1 MVFKCQEDSFL
12 KEFTSKVTSCTRT
25 EFNTLID
32 GKKTKIDGY
41 EVICED
47 TVLFPE
53 GGGQPS
59 DHGFLN
65 DKKVHQVVR
74 KGAQAIHLL
83 EEPLSV
89 GDEVVQRIDWDR
101 RLDHMQ
107 QHSGQHLI
115 TAIIDREFKYSTVSW
130 WLGEE
135 VSHVELDTTS
145 ITSEQIKKAEEIV
158 NELIREGRKV
168 TVDIIKAGEEVD
180 LNDIHARGLP
190 KDHVGDVRIITIHG
204 IESNMC
210 CGTHVSNLCQLQ
222 VIKLLHTEKSGRKN
236 NTLLYFLVGNRVL
249 HRLNASI
256 EREQKLTTIL
266 NNSPVQHV
274 ELVDKLVKNSKVANK
289 NLQTVLKDLVVFEAE
304 KLKETLPLPKYYM
317 LHRKEAESD
326 FMNQFIKNFG
336 STDVFLVLS
345 VGDEKGAGSMVIY
358 GKEDDVT
365 ALGNKICE
373 LLNGKGA
380 GKGNKFNA
388 KVNSL
393 NNRKKVEE
401 LLKEYFQ

>member
-1 MVFKCQEDSFL
+1 MVFKCQENSFL
-12 KEFTSKVTSCTRT
+12 KE
-25 EFNTLID
+25 
-32 GKKTKIDGY
+32 
-41 EVICED
+41 
-47 TVLFPE
+47 
-53 GGGQPS
+53 PS
-59 DHGFLN
+59 DQGYLN

-74 KGAQAIHLL
+74 RGALAVHLT
-83 EEPLSV
+83 EEPLNI
-89 GDEVVQRIDWDR
+89 GDEVVQKIDWNR

-135 VSHVELDTTS
+135 VSHIELDTTS
-145 ITSEQIKKAEEIV
+145 LTTEQIKKAEELV

-168 TVDIIKAGEEVD
+168 TVDVINAGDEVN
-180 LNDIHARGLP
+180 LNDGLP
-190 KDHVGDVRIITIHG
+190 KDHVGDVRIITIEG

-222 VIKLLHTEKSGRKN
+222 VIKLLHAEKSGRKSN
-236 NTLLYFLVGNRVL
+236 MLLYFLVGNRVL
-249 HRLNASI
+249 NRLANSI
-256 EREQKLTTIL
+256 EREQKLTAIL
-266 NNSPVQHV
+266 NTNPVQHV
-274 ELVDKLVKNSKVANK
+274 ELVDKLAKNSKILNK
-289 NLQTVLKDLVVFEAE
+289 NLQTVLKDLVAFEAQ
-304 KLKETLPLPKYYM
+304 KLKETSPLPKYYM
-317 LHRKEAESD
+317 LHRKEAEPD
-326 FMNQFIKNFG
+326 YMNQFIKNFG

-345 VGDEKGAGSMVIY
+345 VGDEKGAGSIVIY

-373 LLNGKGA
+373 LYNGKGA

-393 NNRKKVEE
+393 NNKKKVEE
-401 LLKEYFQ
+401 LLKEYFK